1 MQTITTCSSAAYARS
16 SPKSRPET
24 TEGSRMAT
32 GLIILDGGMGDELR
46 KKAPDRAWCVF
57 ASATGACCTQPY

>member
-1 MQTITTCSSAAYARS
+1 
-16 SPKSRPET
+16 
-24 TEGSRMAT
+24 MAT

-57 ASATGACCTQPY
+57 ASATGACCTQPYW